1 MGPGLGQ
8 FPAGSGIKTSREY
21 KYRFAVS
28 DSKCRFFPKP
38 TQERRVLTV
47 SFLISFNDIA
57 WTTGDDNQSRGI
69 IAGALENGSLDLW
82 DADKLLSGNG

>member
-1 MGPGLGQ
+1 M
-8 FPAGSGIKTSREY
+8 
-21 KYRFAVS
+21 
-28 DSKCRFFPKP
+28 
-38 TQERRVLTV
+38 LTV

-82 DADKLLSGNG
+82 DADKLLSGNE